1 MKDRQHPG
9 TFRVVNGIFSDNQIH
24 KHTAR
29 MKVVFILD
37 HILNSAAELWG
48 GGGDGVVECRLPAF
62 FPGCLGCTG
71 YVSLL
76 LLGFSE
82 DRFPLSSV
90 EEFNHA
96 I

>member
-1 MKDRQHPG
+1 M
-9 TFRVVNGIFSDNQIH
+9 
-24 KHTAR
+24 
-29 MKVVFILD
+29 
-37 HILNSAAELWG
+37 G